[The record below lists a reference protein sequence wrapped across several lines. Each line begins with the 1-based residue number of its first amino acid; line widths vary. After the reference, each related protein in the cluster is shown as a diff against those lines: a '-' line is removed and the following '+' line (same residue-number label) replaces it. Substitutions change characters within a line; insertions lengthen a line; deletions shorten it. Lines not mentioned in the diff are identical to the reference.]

1 MVFLSPPG
9 VTLYGLAMLKGVF
22 YTYSHVLKIISL
34 EAQLHTSLSLGDIQ
48 FSITS
53 VCFGTG
59 CTTENCIVIVNSDL
73 VKHNNTI

>member
-9 VTLYGLAMLKGVF
+9 VPLLGLAMLKSVF
-22 YTYSHVLKIISL
+22 YTYRHVLKIISL

-59 CTTENCIVIVNSDL
+59 CIWPFSSVNSH
-73 VKHNNTI
+73 VYFEFAPA

>member
-9 VTLYGLAMLKGVF
+9 VPLLGLAMLKSVF

-48 FSITS
+48 FSFTS

-59 CTTENCIVIVNSDL
+59 CNCVKSSKRASIDDVLYVSD
-73 VKHNNTI
+73 